1 MPQKENEMRKSASE
15 TIRNLEMRIAR
26 LESLKTS
33 KTAGGFYGN
42 STKIDHNKCV
52 IMLDTHD
59 SSEQFNYCFMHMND
73 SLLNSAVKSFMSDMK
88 QGQKMG
94 IVEDAWVTSKS
105 DSCVCISI
113 EFEPDLDQT
122 DAVIEWMVSK
132 CWERPNTINI
142 G

>member
-1 MPQKENEMRKSASE
+1 MEKPMRRSASE
-15 TIRNLEMRIAR
+15 IIRNLESRIAR
-26 LESLKTS
+26 LEGS
-33 KTAGGFYGN
+33 KSQRTAGGFYGD

-52 IMLDTHD
+52 IMLDTDD
-59 SSEQFNYCFMHMND
+59 SSAIFDYCFMHMND

-94 IVEDAWVTSKS
+94 IVEDAWITSKS
-105 DSCVCISI
+105 DSCVCVRI
-113 EFEPDLDQT
+113 EFEHDLDQT
-122 DAVIEWMVSK
+122 DAVIEWMMSK